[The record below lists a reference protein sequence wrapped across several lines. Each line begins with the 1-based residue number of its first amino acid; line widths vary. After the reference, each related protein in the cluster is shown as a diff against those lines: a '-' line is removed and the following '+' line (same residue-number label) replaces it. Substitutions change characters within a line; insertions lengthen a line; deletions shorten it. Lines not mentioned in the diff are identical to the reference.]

1 MVPSIIDVYGAM
13 TGSFVHHHN
22 NVPETVVVSFTGV
35 LGILSCETK
44 ASLPA

>member
-1 MVPSIIDVYGAM
+1 MEQTQYPARNLREKRHFVY
-13 TGSFVHHHN
+13 

-44 ASLPA
+44 APLPA